1 MVEII
6 IILTAYTF
14 GFMSGMIKERIN
26 GKGKELRNWIRI

>member
-1 MVEII
+1 MIEII

-26 GKGKELRNWIRI
+26 E

>member
-1 MVEII
+1 MIEVI

-26 GKGKELRNWIRI
+26 E

>member
-26 GKGKELRNWIRI
+26 E